1 MPLILIGKFDHE
13 CGFPVFGYDIDRRKT
28 LGLNPITAFNEWSQ
42 VPSCNVYVV
51 CVNTGWK
58 DWKPDMS
65 NVFDVCQKI
74 KIFDPDEQIAHP
86 QTLDF
91 SRLSLAQRL
100 KTLSDSG
107 VKILVCNGISLFLQ
121 ACLQANSIMVLKD
134 KFGSE
139 EEILKSIKNQDLIKQ
154 SKENRSCRSPEEIF

>member
-1 MPLILIGKFDHE
+1 METMRVAIAVWQNRVAP
-13 CGFPVFGYDIDRRKT
+13 
-28 LGLNPITAFNEWSQ
+28 
-42 VPSCNVYVV
+42 
-51 CVNTGWK
+51 
-58 DWKPDMS
+58 
-65 NVFDVCQKI
+65 VFDVCQKI